1 MLARD
6 IERGRGR
13 GREVWLRHDRTG
25 SGHIH
30 GSIQPSSRLCSP
42 KRYAAEGLKKPKRRC
57 FGIIII
63 VGGVAWAL
71 VSQDREAAPGEHAV
85 ESRLLIGRYASAAGL
100 SEHSAS
106 NEIISREGVGVHC
119 AWIEHAVGARS
130 SCMNRWAELRG

>member
-42 KRYAAEGLKKPKRRC
+42 KRNAAEGLKKPKRRR

-71 VSQDREAAPGEHAV
+71 VSQDREAAPGEHAAG
-85 ESRLLIGRYASAAGL
+85 SWLLIGR
-100 SEHSAS
+100 
-106 NEIISREGVGVHC
+106 
-119 AWIEHAVGARS
+119 
-130 SCMNRWAELRG
+130 